1 LTTRRLCA
9 SLLLLV
15 PATGIAG
22 AQEAKTTERP
32 AAVRSAQ
39 TPESP
44 VQEQL
49 RRRIEAAPDRGSI
62 TVGSASLRADA
73 ALAVFYE
80 RRAYQP
86 AWVTREGPRP
96 LAEALLEELRAAD
109 QEGLQPGDYHS
120 EQIGIGLRNARASTL
135 QAEELVDLEL
145 LLTDAFLTYGAHV
158 LRGRIDPETLATD
171 WLASPRTSDLPEHL
185 ESALASGDVTSA
197 LASLLPPQ
205 PGYETLREALS
216 RYRQIASEGGWPAVG
231 EGPRLE
237 PGDRDGRVPELRRR
251 LAVTG
256 DLPDD
261 AAVADPADP
270 ELYDEP
276 LADAVRSFQARHGLT
291 TDAIVGPATLA
302 ALDTPVETRIEQI
315 VLNLERWRW
324 LPQELGE
331 RHVLVNAAN
340 FEVQAVEDGATVL
353 RSRAIV
359 GRPYRRTPV
368 FSDSISYLVVNPYWN
383 VPHSLAVLDQLPMQK
398 QDPTYFQRVGM
409 RVFRGWGA
417 DAEDVDPSTV
427 DWNEVSARS
436 FPYRLRQDPGPVNA
450 LGRIKFMF
458 PNKFSVYLHDTPA
471 RDLYARSARDFSSGC
486 IRVERSR
493 ELAVWL
499 LGEGDRSADR
509 LEAGWSV
516 PVERTI
522 SLPSPV
528 PIHLLYWTAWA
539 EEDGTVHF
547 RNDVYGRDERLA
559 AALAE
564 VPSTGTPGVPGS
576 DPIPSSGVP
585 R

>member
-1 LTTRRLCA
+1 M
-9 SLLLLV
+9 V
-15 PATGIAG
+15 
-22 AQEAKTTERP
+22 
-32 AAVRSAQ
+32 
-39 TPESP
+39 
-44 VQEQL
+44 
-49 RRRIEAAPDRGSI
+49 
-62 TVGSASLRADA
+62 RADA
-73 ALAVFYE
+73 ALSVFYE
-80 RRAYQP
+80 RRAYRP
-86 AWVTREGPRP
+86 AWVTGEGPQP
-96 LAEALLEELRAAD
+96 LAGTLLEELRAAD
-109 QEGLQPGDYHS
+109 REGLDPGDYHLD
-120 EQIGIGLRNARASTL
+120 QVAAGLRNARASTP

-145 LLTDAFLTYGAHV
+145 LLTDAFLTLGAHL
-158 LRGRIDPETLATD
+158 LRGRVDPESLDTD

-185 ESALASGDVTSA
+185 EAALASGDVASA

-205 PGYETLREALS
+205 PGYRALRDALS
-216 RYRQIASEGGWPAVG
+216 RYRGIASEGGWPAVG

-237 PGDRDGRVPELRRR
+237 PGDRDGRVPALRRR
-251 LAVTG
+251 LAVAG
-256 DLPDD
+256 DLPEDGG
-261 AAVADPADP
+261 VTDPADP
-270 ELYDEP
+270 EVYDEP
-276 LADAVRSFQARHGLT
+276 LAEAVRSFQARHGLT
-291 TDAIVGPATLA
+291 IDAIVGPATLA
-302 ALDTPVETRIEQI
+302 ALDTPVAARIEQI

-324 LPQELGE
+324 LPRELGE

-383 VPHSLAVLDQLPMQK
+383 VPHSLAVLDQLPLQK
-398 QDPTYFQRVGM
+398 QDPGYFQRVGM

-417 DAEDVDPSTV
+417 DAEEVDPSTV
-427 DWNEVSARS
+427 DWSEVPARS

-486 IRVERSR
+486 IWVERSR
-493 ELAVWL
+493 ELAVWA
-499 LGEGDRSADR
+499 LGEGDRGADR
-509 LEAGWSV
+509 LEAGWSA
-516 PVERTI
+516 PDERTI

-539 EEDGTVHF
+539 KEDGTVHF
-547 RNDVYGRDERLA
+547 RNDIYGRDGRLA

-564 VPSTGTPGVPGS
+564 VPSTAAPGVPGP